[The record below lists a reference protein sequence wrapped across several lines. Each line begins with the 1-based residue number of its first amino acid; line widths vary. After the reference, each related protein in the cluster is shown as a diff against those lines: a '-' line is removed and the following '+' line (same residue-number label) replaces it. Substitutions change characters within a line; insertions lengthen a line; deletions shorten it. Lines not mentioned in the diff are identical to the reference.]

1 MATQYT
7 DILKLALPTTGE
19 LDGTWGEVVNNN
31 ITSMVEEAIA
41 GLSTINTWTANSHT
55 LTTANGTTSESRAAI
70 LVLTD
75 TGTTLTGAGDLICPD
90 KSKAY
95 IVKNDTGQT
104 ITVKTSAGTGVDVP
118 DGEVRSVFCDATNV
132 IVAAPP
138 FNGQFEDGTAAA
150 PSITF
155 SSDTDTG
162 FFKSAANIIGF
173 TSGGVSRGFE
183 FGPSYLYLTKGITG
197 SGVDYLRSDMLLP
210 RLDMDIQTSTNYD
223 FLTFKVNGST
233 VGRINVTPS
242 NTSYVTS
249 SDYRLKENVVDMTGA
264 VDRVKSLNPSQFN
277 FIAEPDRTVD
287 GFLAHEV
294 ADVVPEAVTGTKDA
308 MTTEE
313 YEVTPAVLD
322 DDGNVV
328 TEAVMGTREVP
339 DYQGIDQSKLV
350 PLLTGALQEAIARIE
365 TLEAQVATLQG
376 N

>member
-249 SDYRLKENVVDMTGA
+249 SDYRLKENVVSIDNA
-264 VDRVKSLNPSQFN
+264 VARIDNLNPVRFN
-277 FIAEPDRTVD
+277 FIVDPDNTVD

-294 ADVVPEAVTGTKDA
+294 APVVPEAIIGEKDA
-308 MTTEE
+308 
-313 YEVTPAVLD
+313 VD
-322 DDGNVV
+322 DEGNPV
-328 TEAVMGTREVP
+328 
-339 DYQGIDQSKLV
+339 YQGIDQSKLV
-350 PLLTGALQEAIARIE
+350 PLLVAAVQELSARVAA
-365 TLEAQVATLQG
+365 LEA